1 MELEIIGKLLID
13 LVKISI
19 FDTLNNKQTLNKKEF
34 LEKLPSFEKKAATFV
49 TLTLDGKLRGCIGTL
64 IPHNTLFDD
73 LTSNAIKA
81 AFEDPRFTPLTK
93 EEFEKL
99 KVEISLIGPIT
110 SISYHNFEDL
120 RGKIT
125 PNEHGVILRL
135 GDKQGTFLPQVW
147 EDLPEYDQFLIHLFH
162 KAGIDPNTVKELP
175 EIFVYTV
182 DKIIE
187 P

>member
-1 MELEIIGKLLID
+1 MELETIGKLLID
-13 LVKISI
+13 LVKIAI
-19 FDTLNNKQTLNKKEF
+19 YDKLNDTQTLKKEEF
-34 LEKLPSFEKKAATFV
+34 LQKLPNFERKAATFV

-81 AFEDPRFTPLTK
+81 AFEDPRFSPLTK
-93 EEFEKL
+93 EEFERL

-110 SISYHNFEDL
+110 PVSYYNFEDL
-120 RGKIT
+120 RGKIK
-125 PNEHGVILRL
+125 PHEHGVILRL
-135 GDKQGTFLPQVW
+135 NGKQGTFLPQVW
-147 EDLPEYDQFLIHLFH
+147 EDLPEYDQFMIHLFH
-162 KAGIDPNTVKELP
+162 KAGIDPSQVEEAP
-175 EIFVYTV
+175 EIFTYTV